1 MTEHA
6 SPAVGSR
13 RFDSDGGALEH
24 GDGAAAMHVRMAAG
38 RTSADD
44 PASCSATGTMSTQTP
59 PATQAGTTDDEPTM
73 DKSLPGVIGVDA
85 RGAIHR
91 YDRVSGRLVV
101 TDREETVIHAA
112 EMDIEE
118 LHTSWI
124 PHIGRERGWVDHWV
138 DSDGLFDA
146 VDRLGM
152 ALKALDEEDD
162 DR

>member
-13 RFDSDGGALEH
+13 RFDSDGEALEH
-24 GDGAAAMHVRMAAG
+24 DDGAAAMHVRMAAG
-38 RTSADD
+38 RTSPDD
-44 PASCSATGTMSTQTP
+44 PASCSTTGTMSTKTP
-59 PATQAGTTDDEPTM
+59 PATAGTTDDAPTTN
-73 DKSLPGVIGVDA
+73 KSLPGVIGVDA

-118 LHTSWI
+118 LQSSWI
-124 PHIGRERGWVDHWV
+124 PYIGRERGWVDHWV
-138 DSDGLFDA
+138 DTDGLFDA

-152 ALKALDEEDD
+152 ALKALDEEEG